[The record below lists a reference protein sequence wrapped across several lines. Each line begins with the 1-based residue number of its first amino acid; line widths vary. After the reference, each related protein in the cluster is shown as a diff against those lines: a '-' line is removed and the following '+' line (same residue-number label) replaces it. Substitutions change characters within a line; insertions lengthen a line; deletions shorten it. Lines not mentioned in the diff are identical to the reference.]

1 MAHRA
6 FLIGRRKQPNEPP
19 RASARHKCTAITAAS
34 VLTIHASR
42 LVARLVGSMSCASA
56 AAFARIRNGK
66 SHSQIPSTIDPA
78 RRDAQQ
84 RKGATQP
91 AAARQTS
98 LGLQQVA
105 EHEKIDERD
114 GGQERQQHDQA
125 DDAKRGSYAPGD
137 GPDGVPPR

>member
-66 SHSQIPSTIDPA
+66 SHSQIPSTIDPRRGAMLNSGKA
-78 RRDAQQ
+78 RRS
-84 RKGATQP
+84 R
-91 AAARQTS
+91 
-98 LGLQQVA
+98 
-105 EHEKIDERD
+105 
-114 GGQERQQHDQA
+114 
-125 DDAKRGSYAPGD
+125 
-137 GPDGVPPR
+137 PPCAIPPSASSK